1 MGLAQGCRIQSSGKE
16 RVSIMT
22 PGETY
27 TVCVK
32 IKVHTSPLREI
43 EYTKTGRFVKESPT
57 QYTFDSF
64 RVRKG
69 NITNII
75 HVE

>member
-1 MGLAQGCRIQSSGKE
+1 
-16 RVSIMT
+16 MT

-27 TVCVK
+27 TVFVK
-32 IKVHTSPLREI
+32 IKVHTSPLQER

-57 QYTFDSF
+57 QYAFDSF
-64 RVRKG
+64 RVCKG
-69 NITNII
+69 NVTNII

>member
-1 MGLAQGCRIQSSGKE
+1 MI
-16 RVSIMT
+16 
-22 PGETY
+22 PNETY

-43 EYTKTGRFVKESPT
+43 EYTKTGRFVKESSA
-57 QYTFDSF
+57 QYVFDSF

-69 NITNII
+69 NVTNII